1 MKNTKRIA
9 YLGVLIAVIVVLAAV
24 PQIGFIQ
31 IPPLSLTIVHIPVII
46 GAIALKGNAGIILS
60 LAFGIASWAV
70 ASSRGAATDLLF
82 MNPLVSVLPRVIFGI
97 VLTGLVNIMDKIKMK
112 DSLKNGVIAL
122 VGSLV
127 HSLIVLFALMVSIGL
142 SSNNLFSLD
151 NWGLLLG
158 AFFALNVIG
167 EAIASVIL
175 TVPVVKALKS
185 VID

>member
-60 LAFGIASWAV
+60 LAFGIASWVV
-70 ASSRGAATDLLF
+70 ASTRGAATDLLF
-82 MNPLVSVLPRVIFGI
+82 MNPLVSVVPRVLFGI
-97 VLTGLVNIMDKIKMK
+97 VLTGLVTAMGKVSIRDTF
-112 DSLKNGVIAL
+112 KNSIIAL

-142 SSNNLFSLD
+142 TSNNLFSLD
-151 NWGLLLG
+151 NWGLLFG

-167 EAIASVIL
+167 EAVASVII

>member
-60 LAFGIASWAV
+60 LAFGVASWAV
-70 ASSRGAATDLLF
+70 ASTRGAASDLLF
-82 MNPLVSVLPRVIFGI
+82 MNPLISVLPRVIFGI
-97 VLTGLVNIMDKIKMK
+97 VLTGLVSLMGKVNISDA
-112 DSLKNGVIAL
+112 LKNGIIAL
-122 VGSLV
+122 VGSLA
-127 HSLIVLFALMVSIGL
+127 HSIIVLFAFMVSIGL
-142 SSNNLFSLD
+142 SSSNLFSLD

-167 EAIASVIL
+167 EAIASVIIS
-175 TVPVVKALKS
+175 VPVVKALKS